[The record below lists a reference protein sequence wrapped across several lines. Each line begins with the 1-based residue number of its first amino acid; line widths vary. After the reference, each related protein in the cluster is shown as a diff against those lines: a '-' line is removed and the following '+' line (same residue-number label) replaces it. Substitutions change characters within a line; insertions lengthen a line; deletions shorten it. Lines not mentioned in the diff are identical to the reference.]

1 MRMDERKY
9 NLDLLRILSMLFIVS
24 LHYLG
29 VGGAFYNITDGN
41 TELLTYNYGIASLL
55 EALSIV
61 GVNCFVLISGYFL
74 VNSSFKMKK
83 ALHIY
88 LTTLF
93 YSVIFFIAYVI
104 VNGFSLGNML
114 SSFLPISMSTYWFIT
129 VYLVLY
135 ILSPFINLLCNNMT
149 QKQHAALLLI
159 LVIVFSVW
167 KCVLPFA
174 ETLDTRK
181 GYSLTWFIVLY
192 LTGAYISRYGV
203 QLFKRNWLNLVAYFV
218 IAILSTGVKLST
230 ILLSNRF
237 PILEKG
243 QNLFYHYD
251 SITVY
256 LGAVFLFVFFSRL
269 NCEGAFWRK
278 TVGFIAP
285 SVFSV
290 YLIHENFLWREFLWG
305 TLVRANEMTQSPYFI
320 LHYFASVIIVFCACI
335 LIDQLRKGI
344 FLLVKIIIQRA
355 KMKRQQ

>member
-1 MRMDERKY
+1 MDERKY
-9 NLDLLRILSMLFIVS
+9 NLDLLRMLFIVS

-74 VNSSFKMKK
+74 VNSSFKIKK

-114 SSFLPISMSTYWFIT
+114 SSLLPISMSTYWFIT

-159 LVIVFSVW
+159 LVIVFCRNAGHEERVQPDL
-167 KCVLPFA
+167 VYRALP
-174 ETLDTRK
+174 
-181 GYSLTWFIVLY
+181 
-192 LTGAYISRYGV
+192 YGRIYKQV
-203 QLFKRNWLNLVAYFV
+203 RRA
-218 IAILSTGVKLST
+218 
-230 ILLSNRF
+230 
-237 PILEKG
+237 
-243 QNLFYHYD
+243 
-251 SITVY
+251 
-256 LGAVFLFVFFSRL
+256 
-269 NCEGAFWRK
+269 AF
-278 TVGFIAP
+278 
-285 SVFSV
+285 
-290 YLIHENFLWREFLWG
+290 
-305 TLVRANEMTQSPYFI
+305 
-320 LHYFASVIIVFCACI
+320 
-335 LIDQLRKGI
+335 
-344 FLLVKIIIQRA
+344 
-355 KMKRQQ
+355 

>member
-1 MRMDERKY
+1 
-9 NLDLLRILSMLFIVS
+9 MLFIVS

-29 VGGAFYNITDGN
+29 VGGAFYNIIDGN
-41 TELLTYNYGIASLL
+41 IKLLTYNYGMALL
-55 EALSIV
+55 FEALSVV

-74 VNSSFKMKK
+74 INSSFKKKK
-83 ALHIY
+83 AVHIY

-93 YSVIFFIAYVI
+93 YSVVFFIVYIV
-104 VNGFSLGNML
+104 VNGFSLSNML
-114 SSFLPISMSTYWFIT
+114 SSLLPISMSTYWFIT

-149 QKQHAALLLI
+149 QKQHAVLLLI

-174 ETLDTRK
+174 ETIDTRK

-192 LTGAYISRYGV
+192 LNGAYISRYGV
-203 QLFKRNWLNLVAYFV
+203 QLFKRNWLNLTAYLV
-218 IAILSTGVKLST
+218 IAILSLAVKLTAIS
-230 ILLSNRF
+230 LSSRF
-237 PILEKG
+237 PILGKG

-251 SITVY
+251 SVTVY
-256 LGAVFLFVFFSRL
+256 FGSVFLFVFFSRL
-269 NCEGAFWRK
+269 NCNGSFLRK
-278 TVGFIAP
+278 TVGLIAP

-305 TLVRANEMTQSPYFI
+305 TLVRANAMTQSPYFI
-320 LHYFASVIIVFCACI
+320 LHYLASVIIVFCTCI

-344 FLLVKIIIQRA
+344 FLLVKIIIQNLAR
-355 KMKRQQ
+355 KRQ